1 MGPKILGI
9 DHIGIAE
16 SNIEAALR
24 FYTETLGL
32 HAGPIEDNPEHGLRI
47 ARVRI
52 GDVDLELIEAQDW
65 ERTTQR
71 HLPYKGPG
79 VYHFGLRVADV
90 DATVA
95 ELETAEVPVI
105 DHVPREGENMRVS
118 FLHPSASNGA
128 LIELVMRKDVKRDS

>member
-1 MGPKILGI
+1 MKTNILGI
-9 DHIGIAE
+9 DHIGIAV
-16 SNIEAALR
+16 SNVEEALR

-32 HAGPIEDNPEHGLRI
+32 TAGPIEDNPEHGLRI
-47 ARVRI
+47 ARVRVGEI
-52 GDVDLELIEAQDW
+52 DLELIEAQDW

-95 ELETAEVPVI
+95 ELESAKVPLI
-105 DHVPREGENMRVS
+105 DHVPREGENMRIS
-118 FLHPSASNGA
+118 FLHPEAASGA
-128 LIELVMRKDVKRDS
+128 LIELVMYKNAKHGA